1 MTEQADAGQQSVGWK
16 QSGGA
21 RPIFAEIKSAFHC
34 RGKRLGGFTMHVNRE
49 VTSGEGFGDFDVLH
63 THLTALVIRTK

>member
-1 MTEQADAGQQSVGWK
+1 VPS
-16 QSGGA
+16 
-21 RPIFAEIKSAFHC
+21 IAEE
-34 RGKRLGGFTMHVNRE
+34 KRLGGFTMHVNRE

>member
-1 MTEQADAGQQSVGWK
+1 
-16 QSGGA
+16 
-21 RPIFAEIKSAFHC
+21 
-34 RGKRLGGFTMHVNRE
+34 MHVNRE